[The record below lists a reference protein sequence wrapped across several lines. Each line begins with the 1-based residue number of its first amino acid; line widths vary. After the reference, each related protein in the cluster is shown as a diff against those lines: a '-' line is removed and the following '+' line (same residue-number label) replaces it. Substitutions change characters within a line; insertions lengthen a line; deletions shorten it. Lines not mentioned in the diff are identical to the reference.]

1 MAILLDKSLTL
12 WSRKENFRYGLKFE
26 CDDMM
31 IHVDYLEH
39 CNLWVTVR
47 AHDGAILYWDTNK
60 QKTIETFC
68 HEYLER
74 VNRLLA

>member
-1 MAILLDKSLTL
+1 
-12 WSRKENFRYGLKFE
+12 
-26 CDDMM
+26 MM